1 MVSLTNIKAK
11 VQFLFYCMA
20 GQYKAIKS
28 SPVVISNEKKC
39 YFYILATVFL
49 HKYPVV
55 ITIVIENERSI
66 EACFLSAAKFL
77 AVVAHAPLEQN
88 DPWLID
94 FSGKR
99 IDITTSIS
107 VKYLVII
114 ISALPLTK
122 MKTKK

>member
-1 MVSLTNIKAK
+1 
-11 VQFLFYCMA
+11 MA

-28 SPVVISNEKKC
+28 SRVVISNEKRW

-49 HKYPVV
+49 HKDPVV
-55 ITIVIENERSI
+55 IILVIENERSI
-66 EACFLSAAKFL
+66 EACFLSAANFL